1 MIGVM
6 SMKEDDV
13 IRIAMNF
20 VAEKGLDAKQ
30 VERVKFVDVREVPER
45 FRRDG
50 NFWVVGFM
58 ATDHCDTVVE
68 NSGVVLNISDVSK
81 EVRIIN

>member
-1 MIGVM
+1 MIGCM
-6 SMKEDDV
+6 SMNEDEV

-30 VERVKFVDVREVPER
+30 VERVKFVDVGEVPER

-50 NFWVVGFM
+50 NFWVVGFT
-58 ATDHCDTVVE
+58 ATDDCDTVVE

>member
-1 MIGVM
+1 MIGIM
-6 SMKEDDV
+6 SMNEDEV

-30 VERVKFVDVREVPER
+30 IERVKFVDVSEVPER

-58 ATDHCDTVVE
+58 STDDFDTVVE